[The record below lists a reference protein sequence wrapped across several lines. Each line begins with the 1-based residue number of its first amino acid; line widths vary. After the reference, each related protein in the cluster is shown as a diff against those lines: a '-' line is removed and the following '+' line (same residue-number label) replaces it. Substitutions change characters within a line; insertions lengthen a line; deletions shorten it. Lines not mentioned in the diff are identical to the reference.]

1 MSHEVRSPNLR
12 PFTNLYD
19 IFREPIDEIKEFPD
33 YPRSY
38 KREDSTSNTHT
49 LNESALE
56 LSPNSSGII
65 LLEHLG
71 EIKKLFEL
79 QGRELDLVSQVLSSQ
94 KTAEIIKELNSDAN
108 LVNSESVA
116 SSALNQNSLLTFPEN
131 SRQLISPVPGEIL
144 GTDFASSLLS
154 ASDYQLKVTEM
165 CRNNEIFLT
174 FLRGRYR
181 SLTFYQ
187 KSLLSSHIF
196 SLRI

>member
-1 MSHEVRSPNLR
+1 MSHDARSPNLR
-12 PFTNLYD
+12 PFTNLYE

-49 LNESALE
+49 LNDSALE

-94 KTAEIIKELNSDAN
+94 KTAEIIKELNSEAN
-108 LVNSESVA
+108 IVHSESVA

-131 SRQLISPVPGEIL
+131 SRQMISPVPGEL
-144 GTDFASSLLS
+144 QCTDFASSLLS
-154 ASDYQLKVTEM
+154 ASNYQLKATEM
-165 CRNNEIFLT
+165 FRNNELFLS

-181 SLTFYQ
+181 SLTFHQ
-187 KSLLSSHIF
+187 KTLLSSHII